1 MRRNSDVLFKKL
13 MSISTGILTINLD
26 AIASNW
32 RFLSNVAASS
42 EVAAVIKANAYSV
55 GAKVIAGHLF
65 QTGCRSFFVTT
76 LDEAFDIKSALPESA
91 DIYVLGG
98 VREGDEK
105 LFERENFIPVIFSIE
120 MLHRWKQYSI
130 HRGLYLKTAIKV
142 DTGMS
147 RFGIQPEEFLAEL
160 PSINNDINLVLFM
173 SHLACADEKSHS
185 LNKQQKEKFE
195 SLNKKVKSIFPN
207 VKSSL
212 ANSSGIF
219 LGSEW
224 HFDLVR
230 PGAALYG
237 INPHPDLA
245 NPLRPVINLRLPVL
259 QIKTMES
266 PATVGYS
273 ATASVNA
280 GSRLA
285 VVAGGYADGINRT
298 LGSKPQ
304 GYCCDQLVEAIG
316 RISMDSTIFDVSS
329 VDASDEMILESGIEV
344 IGDRIA
350 LDDLTRKNKSLGYE
364 VLTSMGTRYQ
374 RLYVRDE

>member
-1 MRRNSDVLFKKL
+1 
-13 MSISTGILTINLD
+13 MSISTGILTINLN

-55 GAKVIAGHLF
+55 GAKAVAKELF

-76 LDEAFDIKSALPESA
+76 LDEAFDIKSVLPESV

-98 VREGDEK
+98 VRDGDEK
-105 LFERENFIPVIFSIE
+105 IFERENFIPVIFSIE
-120 MLHRWKQYSI
+120 MLRRWRKFSVQQSSKI
-130 HRGLYLKTAIKV
+130 RTAIKV

-147 RFGIQPEEFLAEL
+147 RFGIQSEEFMNEL
-160 PSINNDINLVLFM
+160 DSSLKDDVDLILFM
-173 SHLACADEKSHS
+173 SHLACADDKSHT
-185 LNKQQKEKFE
+185 LNQQQKDRFAE
-195 SLNKKVKSIFPN
+195 LNKKAKSIFPN

-237 INPHPDLA
+237 INPHPA
-245 NPLRPVINLRLPVL
+245 EINPLRAAINLRLPVL
-259 QIKTMES
+259 QIKTMQES
-266 PATVGYS
+266 VSVGYS
-273 ATASVNA
+273 ASAKVKSGA
-280 GSRLA
+280 RLA

-304 GYCCDQLVEAIG
+304 GYCCGQLVESVG
-316 RISMDSTIFDVSS
+316 RVSMDSTIFDVSS
-329 VDASDEMILESGIEV
+329 VDASDEAILNCGIDV
-344 IGDRIA
+344 IDDRIS
-350 LDDLTRKNKSLGYE
+350 LDDLTQKNKLLGYE
-364 VLTSMGTRYQ
+364 VLTSMGSRYQ
-374 RLYVRDE
+374 RIYVRDE

>member
-1 MRRNSDVLFKKL
+1 

-32 RFLSNVAASS
+32 RLLSKVASS
-42 EVAAVIKANAYSV
+42 EVAAVIKANAYSM

-76 LDEAFDIKSALPESA
+76 LDEALDIKSVLPESA

-98 VREGDEK
+98 VREGDET
-105 LFERENFIPVIFSIE
+105 LFERDKFIPVIFSIE
-120 MLHRWKQYSI
+120 MLRRWKQYSSQ
-130 HRGLYLKTAIKV
+130 RGLKLKTAIKV

-147 RFGIQPEEFLAEL
+147 RFGIQSEEFLVEL
-160 PSINNDINLVLFM
+160 ESSIKDDINLVLFM
-173 SHLACADEKSHS
+173 SHLACADDKSHA
-185 LNKQQKEKFE
+185 LNKQQRDKFDVL
-195 SLNKKVKSIFPN
+195 SKKVKSVFSN

-219 LGSEW
+219 LGSDW

-245 NPLRPVINLRLPVL
+245 NPLQPTIKLRLPVL

-266 PATVGYS
+266 SATVGYS
-273 ATASVNA
+273 ATASVGS

-285 VVAGGYADGINRT
+285 VVAGGYADGVNRT
-298 LGSKPQ
+298 LGAKPQ
-304 GYCCDQLVEAIG
+304 GYCCNQLVEAIG
-316 RISMDSTIFDVSS
+316 RVSMDSTIFDVSA
-329 VDASDEMILESGIEV
+329 VDASDEMILESGVEV
-344 IGDRIA
+344 IGDRIT

-364 VLTSMGTRYQ
+364 VLTSMGSRYQ

>member
-1 MRRNSDVLFKKL
+1 M
-13 MSISTGILTINLD
+13 LTINLD

-32 RFLSNVAASS
+32 RTLSKVTASS

-55 GAKVIAGHLF
+55 GAKAVAELLF

-76 LDEAFDIKSALPESA
+76 LDEALDIKSALPESA

-105 LFERENFIPVIFSIE
+105 IFEREKFIPVIFSID
-120 MLHRWKQYSI
+120 MLRRWKKYSI
-130 HRGLYLKTAIKV
+130 RQGANLKTAIKV

-147 RFGIQPEEFLAEL
+147 RFGIQSKEFLVEL
-160 PSINNDINLVLFM
+160 ESSLKDEINLALFM
-173 SHLACADEKSHS
+173 SHLACADDKTHE
-185 LNKQQKEKFE
+185 LNKLQKERFE
-195 SLNKKVKSIFPN
+195 ELNKKVKSIFPN

-212 ANSSGIF
+212 ANSSGVF
-219 LGSEW
+219 LGTEW

-245 NPLRPVINLRLPVL
+245 NPLRSAIKLRLPVL
-259 QIKTMES
+259 QIKTVEEPVS
-266 PATVGYS
+266 VGYS
-273 ATASVNA
+273 ATSKVNSGA
-280 GSRLA
+280 RLA

-298 LGSKPQ
+298 LGAKPQ
-304 GYCCDQLVEAIG
+304 GYCCGQLVEAIG
-316 RISMDSTIFDVSS
+316 RVSMDSTIFDVSS
-329 VDASDEMILESGIEV
+329 VDASDETILSSGIDV
-344 IGDRIA
+344 IDERIT
-350 LDDLTRKNKSLGYE
+350 LDDLTRKNNSLGYE

-374 RLYVRDE
+374 RVYVRDE